1 MLVLPRSPCTTASS
15 RDISGIGRKRNPE
28 WNPALHFRRAGAADG
43 GGRRESTT
51 ARSGEPGQNKLNGP
65 LDEKAAIKD
74 FEKKFKDKTKVRR
87 RL

>member
-1 MLVLPRSPCTTASS
+1 MVLPRRPYTAASS
-15 RDISGIGRKRNPE
+15 RDEVASTVSGILSGIL
-28 WNPALHFRRAGAADG
+28 ALPPRPVLPMEVGDHSESGA
-43 GGRRESTT
+43 

>member
-1 MLVLPRSPCTTASS
+1 MASTVSGILSGILPCTSTAPVLPMEVGDHSE
-15 RDISGIGRKRNPE
+15 SG
-28 WNPALHFRRAGAADG
+28 A
-43 GGRRESTT
+43 